1 MICHSQYRSR
11 RIFSGLDGLRAL
23 CVIGVVWHHCG
34 ARIPLPIASN
44 GFLGV
49 DVFFAL
55 SGFLIV
61 TLLLRERDRHGRI
74 SLRDFY
80 MRRTLRIF
88 PLYYGILLG
97 LLLLHT
103 LAPFTTTQYA
113 FDHAPYLFT
122 YTSDLVVVPGALA
135 VGWSLAA
142 EEQFYLVWPT
152 IERFGARAWWVLGA
166 VGIGVSQCFNFGV
179 FPNYGLEI
187 LQTTFTPILLGVGLA
202 HALHDPKTFARLA
215 PWLRSP
221 VLRALTVVAVL
232 VLANYPGDVAGAPR
246 LAFHIAVTALVAVV
260 VTRQPGAK
268 GILDAWVLRRIGAV
282 SYGVYLLH
290 MFVMTLV
297 TKAVPGPAYGTFVM
311 VMIGSWGAAELSYRG
326 FERHFIALKHRFA
339 R

>member
-1 MICHSQYRSR
+1 MISHTQYRSR
-11 RIFSGLDGLRAL
+11 RTFSGLDGLRAL
-23 CVIGVVWHHCG
+23 CVIAVVWHHAG
-34 ARIPLPIASN
+34 ARTPLPITSN

-61 TLLLRERDRHGRI
+61 TLLLRERDRHGTI

-88 PLYYGILLG
+88 PLYYGVVGG
-97 LLLLHT
+97 LLLLHA
-103 LAPFTTTQYA
+103 LVPRTTTQYA
-113 FDHAPYLFT
+113 VDYAPYLFT

-152 IERFGARAWWVLGA
+152 IERFGARAWWLLGA
-166 VGIGVSQCFNFGV
+166 IGIGVSQCFNFGL

-221 VLRALTVVAVL
+221 VLRGLTVVTVL
-232 VLANYPGDVAGAPR
+232 VLANTPGDVAGLPR
-246 LAFHIAVTALVAVV
+246 LAFHLAITGLVAVV
-260 VTRQPGAK
+260 VTRKDGATSV
-268 GILDAWVLRRIGAV
+268 LDAWVLRRIGAV
-282 SYGVYLLH
+282 SYGIYLLH
-290 MFVMTLV
+290 MFVMTAV
-297 TKAVPGPAYGTFVM
+297 TKAVPGPAFGTFVM
-311 VMIGSWGAAELSYRG
+311 VMVGTWGAAELSYR
-326 FERHFIALKHRFA
+326 FYERRFINLKHRFA